1 MRKIALKDCVCWLDK
16 RGRAMRVVRR
26 KLHGPRKDSEALV
39 GILVSSPEKLIS
51 ENKGI

>member
-1 MRKIALKDCVCWLDK
+1 MRKTALRGCVCWLDK

-39 GILVSSPEKLIS
+39 GILVSSPEKWVS
-51 ENKGI
+51 ENKGV